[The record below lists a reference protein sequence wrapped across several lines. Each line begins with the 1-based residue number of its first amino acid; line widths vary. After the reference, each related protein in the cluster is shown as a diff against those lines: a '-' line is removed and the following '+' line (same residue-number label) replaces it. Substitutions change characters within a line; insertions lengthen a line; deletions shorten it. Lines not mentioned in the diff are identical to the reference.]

1 MSGQTDQEKRS
12 IKDNRGVVLIASLGL
27 VTTISLLSMTM
38 LGQSLVEWNSARR
51 AENRLIAF
59 HLTEG
64 AVDQTIV
71 ALRANPNFAGFPTTS
86 TSEGA
91 FQTTVCSQA
100 NPNGC
105 ANPATPPLV
114 NTFLIQALGF
124 TGGANALGFEQRRI
138 DAVVRMIQPPP
149 FNFSLFADSSIQ
161 MSGNAMTDSYDSRNG
176 PYNSLTATQDGDIG
190 TNASSDGSI
199 ELITVSGNV
208 TVKGDAVVGPGSNV
222 ANAIT
227 TNGNAVITGN
237 KIAASSTT
245 ALDPVVIPSQIASSG
260 NLVVNTNDPVNLAGG
275 IYVFDSLQITGNG
288 QLNFTGPATL
298 YVTGSVTLDGNGVGS
313 SQNLPTNLYIYVA
326 GINIVQISGN
336 GNLYAAIYAPDAS
349 VQFSGNGE
357 VFGGVVGD
365 IISNTGNAKFHYDQA
380 LSAVATSQPTPRLV
394 AWTER

>member
-1 MSGQTDQEKRS
+1 MSGQTYQEKKW

-38 LGQSLVEWNSARR
+38 LGQSLVEWNNARR
-51 AENRLIAF
+51 QENRLIAF

-71 ALRANPNFAGFPTTS
+71 ALRANPNFAGFPGTS
-86 TSEGA
+86 TPEGG

-105 ANPATPPLV
+105 ANPAAPPLV
-114 NTFLIQALGF
+114 NTFLIQASGF
-124 TGGANALGFEQRRI
+124 TGGANGFGFVQRRI

-161 MSGNAMTDSYDSRNG
+161 MSGNAMTDAYDSRNG

-245 ALDPVVIPSQIASSG
+245 ALDPVLIPSQIPSSG
-260 NLVVNTNDPVNLAGG
+260 NLVVNSNDPVNLAGG

-298 YVTGSVTLDGNGVGS
+298 YVAGSVTIDGNGVGS
-313 SQNLPTNLYIYVA
+313 SQNLPTNLFIFVA
-326 GINIVQISGN
+326 GINTVQISGN
-336 GNLYAAIYAPDAS
+336 GNLYAAIYAPDSS

-365 IISNTGNAKFHYDQA
+365 SIANSGNAIFHYDKA
-380 LSAVATSQPTPRLV
+380 LSEVATSQPTPRLM